1 MTAPQ
6 RLPKATA
13 EFLSCYLDL
22 DLRPYC
28 PGSTNRPE
36 KKPPRT
42 MNAEIARNRLL
53 NHALITMTAACKQRR
68 EQHKRA
74 NGGRRAPRVGRE
86 YLDRSLL
93 DEYTIFFMPRE
104 HLHELLGI
112 ELGEAVR
119 YAIAARRARQ
129 KNKEVCQARHEALV
143 VTLLRI
149 DQIIEE
155 LCTIGLGYPMEDVVD
170 EAIGEAWWYLTGPGT
185 KLPNDLWPPSLE
197 GVYTTLLELLA
208 GVGRWHPSYEY
219 APLPPGWKL
228 PEEQAARMGRRC
240 LESRLHQQSRLPQ
253 RNRCCRASQNSPR
266 MGHDDSVNPPCA
278 G

>member
-1 MTAPQ
+1 MTAPR

-13 EFLSCYLDL
+13 EYLACYLDL

-53 NHALITMTAACKQRR
+53 NHALLTMTAACEKRR
-68 EQHKRA
+68 EQRKRA

-86 YLDRSLL
+86 YLDRSLIDGYRIL
-93 DEYTIFFMPRE
+93 FMPRE
-104 HLHELLGI
+104 HLHEMLGI

-119 YAIAARRARQ
+119 YAIAARRAHRQ
-129 KNKEVCQARHEALV
+129 GNPVWEARHEALV

-155 LCTIGLGYPMEDVVD
+155 LDTVALGYPLEDVVD
-170 EAIGEAWWYLTGPGT
+170 EAIANAWWYLTGEGT
-185 KLPNDLWPPSLE
+185 RLPHDLWPPSLE

-219 APLPPGWKL
+219 DPPPPGWKP
-228 PEEQAARMGRRC
+228 PEEEAAQGEQAEDEEPSAPAERPAPPETFIPG
-240 LESRLHQQSRLPQ
+240 EPEQPQ
-253 RNRCCRASQNSPR
+253 EGPS
-266 MGHDDSVNPPCA
+266 
-278 G
+278 